1 MLVVEPKVSDK
12 VKNGGSN
19 SGRAKTH
26 TDDTK
31 CAKVFFINNDIIR
44 C

>member
-1 MLVVEPKVSDK
+1 MVVEGPKVSDK
-12 VKNGGSN
+12 VENGGD

-31 CAKVFFINNDIIR
+31 CAKVFLFTP
-44 C
+44 